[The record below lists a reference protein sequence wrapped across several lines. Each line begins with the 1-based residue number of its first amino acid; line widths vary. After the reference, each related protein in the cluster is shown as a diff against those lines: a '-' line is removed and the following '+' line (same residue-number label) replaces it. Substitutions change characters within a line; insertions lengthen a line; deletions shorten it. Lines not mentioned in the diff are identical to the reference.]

1 MMVMTTTVA
10 RTTAMTEPDA
20 RPSVTSRLIGDV
32 RLRILAS
39 YVILLALAILVSVLV
54 TRQILIV
61 RADDRIEDEISQEL
75 GEFRRLAGG
84 NDPETGRPFG
94 PDVNRI
100 FEVFLDRNVPD
111 NSEQLLTVLR
121 NGRFQ
126 RAAGEDADHRID
138 PETIDH
144 WRRLQSA
151 ERGELETDDGTVRYA
166 AVPLR
171 RGGRTLGTFVDIFYV
186 EPERAEVNDVAR
198 IEIAVGIVVLALGTL
213 AAFFAA
219 GRVLAPLRELREAAR
234 AVSGTNL
241 RRRISV
247 EGNDDIAELGRT
259 FNRMLDRLELAF
271 SSQRGFIRDISHELR
286 TPVAVIRGHIEL
298 MEEGRFE
305 EEAERRAVLALI
317 RGELDRLS
325 RFVDDLLV
333 LARSERPDFLQLET
347 IAVDQFCEELIGNT
361 QALAR
366 RRWKLEADSRRTIVA
381 DRQRIT
387 QAMMNLTRNAVEHTS
402 EEDEIEIGGSVRGDT
417 AVLWVRDAGDG
428 IAPEDQERIF
438 ERFARGRGDGRR
450 YEGSGLGL
458 AIVKAIA
465 EAHGGRVTVR
475 SRPGVGSAFTILL
488 PVDGPDQRTIEKER
502 A

>member
-1 MMVMTTTVA
+1 M
-10 RTTAMTEPDA
+10 AMTEPDP

-61 RADDRIEDEISQEL
+61 RADDRIEDEITQEL
-75 GEFRRLAGG
+75 GEFRELARG
-84 NDPETGRPFG
+84 NDPVTGQPFG
-94 PDVNRI
+94 PDVDRI
-100 FEVFLDRNVPD
+100 FEVFLERNVPD
-111 NSEQLLTVLR
+111 NSEKLLTVTRDGRLR
-121 NGRFQ
+121 LDP
-126 RAAGEDADHRID
+126 GEEAQTRID
-138 PETIDH
+138 PETIER
-144 WRRLQSA
+144 WQRLQEA
-151 ERGELETDDGTVRYA
+151 ERGELETEAGTARYA
-166 AVPLR
+166 AVPVR
-171 RGGRTLGTFVDIFYV
+171 REGGRTLGTFADIFFV

-198 IEIAVGIVVLALGTL
+198 IETAVGIVVLALGTL

-219 GRVLAPLRELREAAR
+219 GRVLAPLRQLRDAAR

-241 RRRISV
+241 RRRIQV
-247 EGNDDIAELGRT
+247 EGSDDIAELGRT

-305 EEAERRAVLALI
+305 DEAERRAVLALI
-317 RGELDRLS
+317 GGELDRLS

-347 IAVDQFCEELIGNT
+347 IAVDKLIEELVGNA

-366 RRWKLEADSRRTIVA
+366 RPWKREADSRRTIVA

-387 QAMMNLTRNAVEHTS
+387 QAIMNLTRNAVEHTS
-402 EEDEIEIGGSVRGDT
+402 EQDEIEIGGSVRGDT

-428 IAPEDQERIF
+428 IAPEDQGRIF
-438 ERFARGRGDGRR
+438 ERFARGSSDGRR

-475 SRPGVGSAFTILL
+475 SRPGVGSAFTMLL
-488 PVDGPDQRTIEKER
+488 PVDGPDQTPTEEER

>member
-1 MMVMTTTVA
+1 MVTTTTVG

-39 YVILLALAILVSVLV
+39 YVILLALALLVSVLV

-61 RADDRIEDEISQEL
+61 RADDRIEDEINQEL
-75 GEFRRLAGG
+75 GEFRTLARG
-84 NDPETGRPFG
+84 NDPVTGRPFG
-94 PDVNRI
+94 PDVDRI

-111 NSEQLLTVLR
+111 NSEKLLTVTREGRLR
-121 NGRFQ
+121 LDP
-126 RAAGEDADHRID
+126 GEEAQTRID
-138 PETIDH
+138 PETVDR
-144 WRRLQSA
+144 WRRLQEA
-151 ERGELETDDGTVRYA
+151 ERGELETAAGTVRYA
-166 AVPLR
+166 AVPVHSDD
-171 RGGRTLGTFVDIFYV
+171 RTLGTFVDIFFV
-186 EPERAEVNDVAR
+186 EPERAEVSDVAR
-198 IEIAVGIVVLALGTL
+198 IETAVGIVVLALGTL

-219 GRVLAPLRELREAAR
+219 GRVLAPLRELRDAAR

-241 RRRISV
+241 RRRIQV
-247 EGNDDIAELGRT
+247 EGSDDIAELGRT

-305 EEAERRAVLALI
+305 DEGERRAVLALI
-317 RGELDRLS
+317 GGELDRLS

-347 IAVDQFCEELIGNT
+347 IAVDKFIEELVGNA

-366 RRWKLEADSRRTIVA
+366 RPWKLDADSRRTIVA
-381 DRQRIT
+381 DHQRIT

-402 EEDEIEIGGSVRGDT
+402 EGDEIEIGGSVRGDT

-428 IAPEDQERIF
+428 IAPEDQSRIF
-438 ERFARGRGDGRR
+438 ERFARGSRDGRR

-488 PVDGPDQRTIEKER
+488 PVDGPDQTTTEEER

>member
-1 MMVMTTTVA
+1 MATTE
-10 RTTAMTEPDA
+10 TTMGTTENET

-61 RADDRIEDEISQEL
+61 RADDRIEDEITQEL
-75 GEFRRLAGG
+75 GEFRELARG
-84 NDPETGRPFG
+84 NDPVTGQPFG
-94 PDVNRI
+94 PDVDRI
-100 FEVFLDRNVPD
+100 FEVFLERNVPD
-111 NSEQLLTVLR
+111 SSEKLLTVTR
-121 NGRFQ
+121 DGRL
-126 RAAGEDADHRID
+126 RID
-138 PETIDH
+138 PGEEAQTRIDPDTVER
-144 WRRLQSA
+144 WQRLEEA
-151 ERGELETDDGTVRYA
+151 ERGELETEAGTVRYA
-166 AVPLR
+166 AVPVQ
-171 RGGRTLGTFVDIFYV
+171 GEDGRTLGTFVDIFFV
-186 EPERAEVNDVAR
+186 EPERAEVNDVAQ
-198 IEIAVGIVVLALGTL
+198 IETAVGIVVLALGTL

-219 GRVLAPLRELREAAR
+219 GRVLAPLRELRDAAR

-241 RRRISV
+241 RRRIQV
-247 EGNDDIAELGRT
+247 EGSDDIAELGRT

-305 EEAERRAVLALI
+305 DEAERRAVLALI
-317 RGELDRLS
+317 SGELDRLS

-347 IAVDQFCEELIGNT
+347 IAVDKLIEELVGNA
-361 QALAR
+361 QALAQR
-366 RRWKLEADSRRTIVA
+366 PWKLEADSRRTIVA

-402 EEDEIEIGGSVRGDT
+402 EEDEIEVGGSVRGDT

-428 IAPEDQERIF
+428 IAPEDQGRIF
-438 ERFARGRGDGRR
+438 ERFARGSGDGRR

-488 PVDGPDQRTIEKER
+488 PVDGPDQTTTEEER

>member
-1 MMVMTTTVA
+1 M
-10 RTTAMTEPDA
+10 AMTEPDP

-61 RADDRIEDEISQEL
+61 RADDRIEDEITQEL
-75 GEFRRLAGG
+75 GEFRELARG
-84 NDPETGRPFG
+84 NDPVTGQPFG
-94 PDVNRI
+94 PDVDRI
-100 FEVFLDRNVPD
+100 FEVFLERNVPD
-111 NSEQLLTVLR
+111 NSEKLLTVTRDGRLR
-121 NGRFQ
+121 LDP
-126 RAAGEDADHRID
+126 GEEAQTRID
-138 PETIDH
+138 PETIER
-144 WRRLQSA
+144 WQRLQEA
-151 ERGELETDDGTVRYA
+151 ERGELETEAGTARYA
-166 AVPLR
+166 AVPVR
-171 RGGRTLGTFVDIFYV
+171 REGGRTLGTFADIFFV

-198 IEIAVGIVVLALGTL
+198 IETAVGIVVLALGTL

-219 GRVLAPLRELREAAR
+219 GRVLAPLRQLRDAAR

-241 RRRISV
+241 RRRIQV
-247 EGNDDIAELGRT
+247 EGSDDIAELGRT

-305 EEAERRAVLALI
+305 DEAERRAVLALI
-317 RGELDRLS
+317 GGELDRLS

-347 IAVDQFCEELIGNT
+347 IAVDKLIEELVGNA

-366 RRWKLEADSRRTIVA
+366 RPWKREADSRRTIVA

-387 QAMMNLTRNAVEHTS
+387 QAIMNLTRNAVEHTS
-402 EEDEIEIGGSVRGDT
+402 EQDEIEIGGSVRGDT

-428 IAPEDQERIF
+428 IAPEDQGRIF
-438 ERFARGRGDGRR
+438 ERFARGSSDGRR

-475 SRPGVGSAFTILL
+475 SRPGVGSAFTMLL
-488 PVDGPDQRTIEKER
+488 PVDGPDQPPTEEER